1 MLNTI
6 KVVCFSSLLATGMVN
21 AGNQCDEFEIK
32 VKNNL
37 QIDLK
42 INKFNFIG
50 GDLQPSNIKKLEK
63 QSEEIFVVK
72 NSKKNMY
79 AEFVFEANNNAKFV
93 TLRFNLTNA
102 LFRCDHDD
110 EGSSADGISL
120 KNDRS
125 LGKVTYTI
133 G

>member
-1 MLNTI
+1 MIGL
-6 KVVCFSSLLATGMVN
+6 SSLLVAGIAN
-21 AGNQCDEFEIK
+21 AGSQCDEFEIK

-37 QIDLK
+37 QVDLK
-42 INKFNFIG
+42 VNKFNFIG
-50 GDLQPSNIKKLEK
+50 GDLQPGNIKKLDK

-79 AEFVFEANNNAKFV
+79 AEFVFETNNSSKLV

-110 EGSSADGISL
+110 EGSNADGISL